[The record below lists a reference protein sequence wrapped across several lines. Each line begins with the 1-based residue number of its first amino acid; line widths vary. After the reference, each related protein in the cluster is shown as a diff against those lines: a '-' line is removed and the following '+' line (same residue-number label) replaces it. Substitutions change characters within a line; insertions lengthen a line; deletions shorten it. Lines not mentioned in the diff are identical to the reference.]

1 MTRTLITPLHRPTL
15 LSTLWIVLM
24 FNYIYADVLGLN
36 DPAHLIAL
44 ESGTIGGLPFSP
56 DKLVAAGLLMQ
67 VPIAMVLLSR
77 VLRQTPNRVLNML
90 AAAFMAV
97 TQVATLFFGTP
108 PTPVYYLFSA
118 IEIILLVVIL
128 VVAVAWRRAAPA
140 TVPDKA
146 LATA

>member
-128 VVAVAWRRAAPA
+128 VVAAAWRRTAPA

>member
-1 MTRTLITPLHRPTL
+1 MTRMLLTPLSRPTL
-15 LSTLWIVLM
+15 LSTLWIVVM

-36 DPAHLIAL
+36 DPAHLVAL

-77 VLRQTPNRVLNML
+77 VLRQTPNRVFNMV
-90 AAAFMAV
+90 AAAFMAL

-118 IEIILLVVIL
+118 IEIIVLVVIL
-128 VVAVAWRRAAPA
+128 AVAAAWRRTTSVA
-140 TVPDKA
+140 VPDTA
-146 LATA
+146 LANA